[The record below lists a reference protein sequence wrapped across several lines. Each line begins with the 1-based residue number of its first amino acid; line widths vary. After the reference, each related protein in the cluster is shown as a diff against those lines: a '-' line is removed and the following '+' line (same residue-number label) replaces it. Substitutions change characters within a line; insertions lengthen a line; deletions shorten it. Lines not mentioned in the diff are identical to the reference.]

1 MMPYCLALAWILL
14 PMQTSDPAPAT
25 QPTSQASP
33 RTPTQADIYRQLLRE
48 QERPTRILPTD
59 PTGQTEPD
67 GTASGMSK
75 SGLRLDG
82 TLLVDRPGRLVR
94 TEDRT
99 MFRFRSS
106 GADGFSATLEL
117 NKNGLL
123 EAMERESELDRGE
136 FYITVVVS
144 TYRGSNYLTL
154 LKYRRQVSNGN
165 LSP

>member
-1 MMPYCLALAWILL
+1 MPYCLVLAWILL
-14 PMQTSDPAPAT
+14 ATQTSDPAPAT
-25 QPTSQASP
+25 QPTSQAAP
-33 RTPTQADIYRQLLRE
+33 RTPVQADIYRQLLRE

-59 PTGQTEPD
+59 PSAQLEPES
-67 GTASGMSK
+67 AAGMSP

-82 TLLVDRPGRLVR
+82 TMLVDRPGRLVR
-94 TEDRT
+94 TDDRSL
-99 MFRFRSS
+99 FRFSSS
-106 GADGFSATLEL
+106 GADEFPATLEF

-136 FYITVVVS
+136 FYITAVVS